1 MAFGL
6 QLCLLGLDAAGV
18 LGVQLAA
25 GLQGPPVG
33 GLVSGA
39 LGAGP
44 CGDGYKNARRDGVG
58 EVGPAGPRQIG
69 PDLAQGDH
77 LAPGD
82 RFHQMVVGQGRGKV
96 HFVAAVFLDGRR
108 VGDPLDPGHP
118 VVFVQ
123 HGVEIFRFF
132 VRHFRHLLLLG

>member
-1 MAFGL
+1 MGAAWYRRAGSRDSS
-6 QLCLLGLDAAGV
+6 LG
-18 LGVQLAA
+18 
-25 GLQGPPVG
+25 
-33 GLVSGA
+33 
-39 LGAGP
+39 GAG
-44 CGDGYKNARRDGVG
+44 GGAS
-58 EVGPAGPRQIG
+58 AGPRQIV
-69 PDLAQGDH
+69 PDLARGDP
-77 LAPGD
+77 LARGD
-82 RFHQMVVGQGRGKV
+82 RFHQRVVGQGRGKV